1 MLGQPTGLTTLMTQL
16 MSAESQLSSL
26 NRRID
31 ELRRIALRIKRDR
44 RPFQIAAAKASF
56 RLSQLRFRR
65 WLRSPAKTYQLWKVG
80 FLVIGAAA
88 VAAVCF
94 LLFIN
99 VSVSAAFVSCGL
111 SAALTAAAMYP
122 VLYYPTDARL
132 TELIVDADIACREA
146 ETQLRN
152 AKANDGLRDVELEL
166 RDLNTEK
173 LELLETVR
181 REIESGIRRRSELL
195 HLNWRAMRDN
205 EWENYLVEVFKALGA
220 KAERIGCSGDQGCD
234 LIVEAGQMR
243 IAVQAK
249 GYHNSV
255 GNSAVQ
261 EAFAGMHYHGCN
273 MCAVIT
279 NSRFTQ
285 SAQEL
290 AVSTRCVLISEQQ
303 IPDFVMGQVDFFRL
317 RNSSSM

>member
-1 MLGQPTGLTTLMTQL
+1 
-16 MSAESQLSSL
+16 
-26 NRRID
+26 
-31 ELRRIALRIKRDR
+31 
-44 RPFQIAAAKASF
+44 
-56 RLSQLRFRR
+56 
-65 WLRSPAKTYQLWKVG
+65 LWKVG
-80 FLVIGAAA
+80 FLVIAAAA

-99 VSVSAAFVSCGL
+99 VSVSAALVSCGL
-111 SAALTAAAMYP
+111 SAAFTAAAVYSL
-122 VLYYPTDARL
+122 LYFPNDSRL
-132 TELIVDADIACREA
+132 TELIVDADIASREA
-146 ETQLRN
+146 QTQLRN
-152 AKANDGLRDVELEL
+152 VKANDGLRIIELEL

-173 LELLETVR
+173 LQLLETIR
-181 REIESGIRRRSELL
+181 REIESGIRRRAELL
-195 HLNWRAMRDN
+195 QLNWRAMRDN

-234 LIVEAGQMR
+234 LIVEAGTMR

-261 EAFAGMHYHGCN
+261 EAFAGMHYHGCS

-303 IPDFVMGQVDFFRL
+303 IPDFVMGQVEFFPL
-317 RNSSSM
+317 CNLSTM